1 MGWKYSV
8 ATGVFSRQFVQS
20 LKSEAQVQAARL
32 RCLTPVNRLRLRG
45 LRHARGL
52 SINLG
57 AGFHQREGWTP
68 VDLMVAPRGGI
79 RWDVRWGLPF
89 ETGSVKRIHCEHFFE
104 HLRFPDEVMPALA
117 ECFRVLEPGGE
128 LRIIVPD
135 AGRYIRAYARHDAEF
150 FDAMRELGGA
160 AVPFETDIEIVNQA
174 FRMGGDHQF
183 AWDILVMRRRLEA
196 VGFEGVEETG
206 YDPVRFIDQDDEWR
220 RRESLYVAAYKP
232 RAWDQAD
239 QGVRALEF
247 KRLGTSEISNS
258 RALTP

>member
-1 MGWKYSV
+1 VGWKHRV
-8 ATGVFSRQFVQS
+8 ATGVFSRQFVQA
-20 LKSEAQVQAARL
+20 LKSEAHVQAARL
-32 RCLTPVNRLRLRG
+32 RCLTPANRHRVRT

-52 SINLG
+52 SLNLG
-57 AGFHQREGWTP
+57 AGFHERDGWTP
-68 VDLMVAPRGGI
+68 VDLMVDPPGGI

-89 ETGSVKRIHCEHFFE
+89 ETGSTKRIHCEHFFE

-117 ECFRVLEPGGE
+117 ECLRVLEPGGE

-135 AGRYIRAYARHDAEF
+135 AGRYLSAYARHDSEF

-160 AVPFETDIEIVNQA
+160 AEPFETDIEIVNQA

-183 AWDILVMRRRLEA
+183 AWDLPVMQRRLEA
-196 VGFEGVEETG
+196 VGFERVEETG
-206 YDPVRFIDQDDEWR
+206 YDPIRFIDQGDEWR

-232 RAWDQAD
+232 DRGDRGD

-247 KRLGTSEISNS
+247 ETREKPGSANS